1 MKPLIFTVTNDII
14 HDRRIYRITS
24 TLINLGMP
32 VLVVGR
38 RLRGSPSCKELPF
51 RTYRFRMLIRRG
63 ILFYFFFNLR
73 LFFFLLFRRARLL
86 VANDLDTLPSV
97 FLVSKLRGL
106 PLVYDTHELF
116 TEVPELLDHP
126 GKKAVWEQMEKMIFP
141 HLKHIMT
148 VNSSIARIYE
158 EKYGKP
164 LTVVRNI
171 ANRLHPVPMERNKIP
186 GLNNRKLIVLQG
198 TGINTGRGAEEAVRA
213 MQFLNDALLLI
224 IGQGN
229 AIPALKKI
237 VREKHLDDQVRFIP
251 TLPYEELMGYTAA
264 GDAGLILGRSH
275 YLNFRYSLP
284 NKLFDFIQAGIPV
297 LASDL
302 PEVREIVIK
311 YDIGLIAESL
321 EPQQLAEQLKKIL
334 QDSEAQTRWRANA
347 RKAAKVLNWE
357 KEEQVLI
364 EFYGRIIP
372 ELVG

>member
-126 GKKAVWEQMEKMIFP
+126 CKKAVWEQMEKMIFP
-141 HLKHIMT
+141 QLKHIMT

-264 GDAGLILGRSH
+264 GDAGLILGRSD

-321 EPQQLAEQLKKIL
+321 EPQQLAEQLKMML